1 MAIGNTELIQ
11 RDASAAAMGIA
22 TVLVCE
28 VLVMAGFFSFPA
40 LIPTFVSEW
49 GLSNAEAG
57 WIAGIYFAGYVA
69 SVLFL
74 VRMTDQLD
82 ARLIFVGSGLLI
94 AVAWAGFA
102 WLAVGFWSGLV
113 FRFLGGIGFAG
124 TYMPGLRVILDR
136 LHEKYHR
143 LAVTLYMAGASLGGS
158 ASFLLAGYV
167 GAAFGWQAV
176 FFVAAAAA
184 FVAASL
190 VALFV
195 RPKASDVPRAYSS
208 ILDVLDVFRNRAAL
222 GYVLAYGAH
231 NWELFALNSW
241 IVAFLTFSRQLQP
254 QAWNWPEPT
263 TVGTAIGIV
272 GIGAILLGG
281 VLTSRFGQIRTLC
294 VIMVSSGVTACV
306 LGFLAHLPYQVLVI
320 FVLAY
325 SVLAYADSPGLT
337 SGVIA
342 AARPGRQ
349 GSTLALH
356 TLTGFI
362 TATAAPPL
370 VGWVLDL
377 SGGDTPTSWGLAFAS
392 FGFVVALGPVF
403 LHWSTHSRAPGLPSR
418 SA

>member
-1 MAIGNTELIQ
+1 MAIEDTELIGP
-11 RDASAAAMGIA
+11 RASAATGMII
-22 TVLVCE
+22 VLVCE

-49 GLSNAEAG
+49 HLSNTQAG

-82 ARLIFVGSGLLI
+82 ARIIFIGSALLI
-94 AVAWAGFA
+94 AIAWAGFA

-124 TYMPGLRVILDR
+124 TYMPGLRVMLDR
-136 LHEKYHR
+136 LHEKHHR
-143 LAVTLYMAGASLGGS
+143 FAVTLYMAGASLGGS

-167 GAAFGWQAV
+167 GVALGWQAV

-184 FVAASL
+184 LVAAL
-190 VALFV
+190 LIALFV
-195 RPKASDVPRAYSS
+195 RPTASELPRAYSS
-208 ILDVLDVFRNRAAL
+208 IFDVLDVFRNRAAM

-231 NWELFALNSW
+231 NWEIFALNSW

-281 VLTSRFGQIRTLC
+281 ALTSRFGQIRTLS
-294 VIMVSSGVTACV
+294 VIMLLSGVTACM
-306 LGFLAHLPYQVLVI
+306 LGFLAHLPYQVLVL

-342 AARPGRQ
+342 AAQPGRQ

-362 TATAAPPL
+362 TATAAPPV

-377 SGGDTPTSWGLAFAS
+377 SGGNTPTSWGLAFAS
-392 FGFVVALGPVF
+392 FGAVVALGPVF
-403 LHWSTHSRAPGLPSR
+403 LRWSSHSRTASLPSG